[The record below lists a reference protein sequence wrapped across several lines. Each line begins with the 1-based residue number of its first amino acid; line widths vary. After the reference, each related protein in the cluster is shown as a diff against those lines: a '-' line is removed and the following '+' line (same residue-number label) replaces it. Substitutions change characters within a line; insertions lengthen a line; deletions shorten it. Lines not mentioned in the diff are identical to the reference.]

1 MNWWVKSTKRFYN
14 SKLYW
19 KLSYFRFYNY
29 WMCFHFNICF
39 FSFQQE
45 LRVLQL
51 DQKAKNGRMLLSKCT
66 VCDGKKLNFIREKEA
81 SGLLNSL
88 RIKTPLNKVFS

>member
-1 MNWWVKSTKRFYN
+1 M
-14 SKLYW
+14 
-19 KLSYFRFYNY
+19 
-29 WMCFHFNICF
+29 
-39 FSFQQE
+39 
-45 LRVLQL
+45 